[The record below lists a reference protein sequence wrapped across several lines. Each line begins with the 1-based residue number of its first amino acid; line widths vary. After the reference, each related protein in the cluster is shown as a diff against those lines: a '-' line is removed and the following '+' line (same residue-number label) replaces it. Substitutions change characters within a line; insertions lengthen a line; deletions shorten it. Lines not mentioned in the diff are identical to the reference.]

1 MEITDLKIDISTFRQ
16 PILAEMDE
24 HLNYDDGINV
34 NYNNIPLFYDRERF
48 TGTVFESGADYAR
61 LIEYENGLM
70 NGKWF
75 YFYGNGEIGG
85 EAIYEDGDEIA
96 GKYWYESG
104 KKESIWNRNEATSW
118 YENGVLMYE
127 KKPNPDQQIIE
138 EIHYFQNGQVKSR
151 KVYKMLEKMSNTV
164 YFFKDGTEAYRMKG
178 GGENLIFRNEN
189 FLEKYKELI
198 NSPIAPDDHY
208 QTTAEKLSFIWHW
221 LIRLPDRGKFREVA
235 HFLLVHPDK
244 TVFKEFAHKIEQWHA
259 LKTGIS
265 YTKGGGMAFFIET
278 YFDEDEAFKDLI
290 LSRLAAK

>member
-1 MEITDLKIDISTFRQ
+1 
-16 PILAEMDE
+16 
-24 HLNYDDGINV
+24 
-34 NYNNIPLFYDRERF
+34 
-48 TGTVFESGADYAR
+48 
-61 LIEYENGLM
+61 
-70 NGKWF
+70 
-75 YFYGNGEIGG
+75 
-85 EAIYEDGDEIA
+85 
-96 GKYWYESG
+96 
-104 KKESIWNRNEATSW
+104 
-118 YENGVLMYE
+118 MYE

-164 YFFKDGTEAYRMKG
+164 YFFKDGNEAYRMKG

-189 FLEKYKELI
+189 FLEKYTELI

-208 QTTAEKLSFIWHW
+208 QTEAEKLDFIWHW

-265 YTKGGGMAFFIET
+265 YTKGGGMAFFLET